1 MSGPFYGTLAAS
13 ASVFVA
19 ILTALL
25 VNNYVQIQSDRRR
38 VKNELQRITE
48 DLGGLRERKED
59 HQGKVDELV
68 EKRESDYREKARE
81 GVDEFIDARIPPED
95 SKPIEKISVDELYAQ
110 LIAFKDCESPEEL
123 EREPIEYRHQEIL
136 EDRMDE
142 IENKIL
148 NSIIPSFASQYRGR
162 GQSIDSDSAFKSFA
176 ERVEEKREEQDSQ
189 KDEQGNEDS
198 EEPDTTI
205 EVEFEDPLSLEDFI
219 EKYKEEYSLTD
230 LDEKTVDALETQY
243 EEVVDRTASFGDS
256 ASTLMSASTSSSL
269 RRAVSHT
276 QEMREPL
283 EIDLPSPNAYVGLN
297 PQEQQKLSQEQEKLR
312 DVENEISILENR
324 KQRLKREKEGLHP
337 EDLVPTLVANV
348 ATIILSVVI
357 PVFAYLLFTT
367 NTTATVPSWLWL
379 ISHTEVNVFLSWLL
393 GLCVV
398 FESIHA
404 RMNDR
409 DPKAYS
415 LYNWARER
423 LSGVKHRIRIQ

>member
-1 MSGPFYGTLAAS
+1 MSGPFYGALAAS

-25 VNNYVQIQSDRRR
+25 VNNYVQIKSDRRR

-59 HQGKVDELV
+59 HEGKVDELV

-81 GVDEFIDARIPPED
+81 RVDEFIDARIPPED
-95 SKPIEKISVDELYAQ
+95 PRPIEKISVDELYAQ
-110 LIAFKDCESPEEL
+110 LIASKDCESPEEL

-162 GQSIDSDSAFKSFA
+162 GQSIDPGSEFKSFA
-176 ERVEEKREEQDSQ
+176 ERVEEKREEQDLQ
-189 KDEQGNEDS
+189 EDEQGDEDS
-198 EEPDTTI
+198 EEPDITI
-205 EVEFEDPLSLEDFI
+205 EAEFKDPLSLEDFI

-243 EEVVDRTASFGDS
+243 EEVVDRSASIGDA
-256 ASTLMSASTSSSL
+256 ASTLISGSAGSSL
-269 RRAVSHT
+269 ARATSLA
-276 QEMREPL
+276 QEMREPP
-283 EIDLPSPNAYVGLN
+283 EIDIPSPNAYVGLN

-324 KQRLKREKEGLHP
+324 EQRLKREKEGLHP

-367 NTTATVPSWLWL
+367 NTAVTVPSWLWL
-379 ISHTEVNVFLSWLL
+379 ISHTQVNVFLSWLL

-404 RMNDR
+404 RINDR
-409 DPKAYS
+409 EPTAFS
-415 LYNWARER
+415 LYNLAREG
-423 LSGVKHRIRIQ
+423 LSQV